1 MTKRIWTLLLA
12 GMLATGAAACN
23 DNAEDHAEEARDDRQ
38 EAAEEMRE
46 GDTASA
52 RKELEN
58 AAGHENAAAHD
69 SAQGDNT
76 EGLN

>member
-1 MTKRIWTLLLA
+1 MTKRIWALLLA

-23 DNAEDHAEEARDDRQ
+23 DNAEDHAEEAQSDRQ

-52 RKELEN
+52 RKELQN
-58 AAGHENAAAHD
+58 AAGHDSAAAHD
-69 SAQGDNT
+69 RAQGDNT
-76 EGLN
+76 EGMN